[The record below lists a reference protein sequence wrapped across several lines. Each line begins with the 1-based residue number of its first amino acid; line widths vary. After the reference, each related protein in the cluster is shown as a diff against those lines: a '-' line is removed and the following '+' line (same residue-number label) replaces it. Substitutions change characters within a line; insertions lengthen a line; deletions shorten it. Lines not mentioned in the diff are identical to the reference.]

1 MVDNRPRS
9 QYNTYIA
16 KQNAIFFN
24 THREYFM
31 QAVIM
36 GHELEAIVRDTIQKQ
51 HPELD
56 NEQLDEVTKQVLN
69 NMIANGDLQQTTV
82 Q

>member
-1 MVDNRPRS
+1 
-9 QYNTYIA
+9 
-16 KQNAIFFN
+16 
-24 THREYFM
+24 M